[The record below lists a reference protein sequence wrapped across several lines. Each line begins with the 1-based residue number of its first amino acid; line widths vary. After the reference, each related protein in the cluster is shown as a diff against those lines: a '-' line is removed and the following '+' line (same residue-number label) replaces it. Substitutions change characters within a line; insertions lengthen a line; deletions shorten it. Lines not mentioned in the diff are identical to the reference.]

1 MADSLFEPQEVEAFA
16 RGLWMLASVD
26 GEAHEAE
33 QKLIREFIADT
44 GNQITWDQVVADEL
58 GPRDVALALST
69 SFLRRVFMKA
79 GAMALVT
86 MGLSPALLRRS
97 VYGLSLPQAA
107 RGKVLI
113 VLFQRGAADA
123 LSVPAHLLKK

>member
-58 GPRDVALALST
+58 GPRDIALSLST

-79 GAMALVT
+79 AIALVKADGVYT
-86 MGLSPALLRRS
+86 DEERKLVGEFAEAFGLSHIEFGEIEQAASKAR
-97 VYGLSLPQAA
+97 LSLPE
-107 RGKVLI
+107 
-113 VLFQRGAADA
+113 
-123 LSVPAHLLKK
+123 